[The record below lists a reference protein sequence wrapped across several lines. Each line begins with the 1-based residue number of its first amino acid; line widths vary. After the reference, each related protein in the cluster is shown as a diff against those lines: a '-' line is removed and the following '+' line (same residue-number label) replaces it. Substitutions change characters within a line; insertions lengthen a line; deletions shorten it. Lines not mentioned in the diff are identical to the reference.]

1 MGRVRIKSALGAVV
15 FAVCLLFI
23 SNYVGN
29 VLTPP
34 FNHSHQA
41 KINEHSWIK
50 WPETKNTAPTSSKEK
65 PGSQTVKPENKPSTT
80 DESIGT
86 LLASASSA
94 KGKKVARKCVACHS
108 FKKGGKNKIGPNLYD
123 IMGSKRATAVG
134 YNYSKALKKIGGRW
148 GFSDMDKFL
157 LKPKKFLPGTKMS
170 FKGIKNASD
179 RAAIILFLRSF
190 SENPLSLPN

>member
-1 MGRVRIKSALGAVV
+1 MFFLEAPRT
-15 FAVCLLFI
+15 
-23 SNYVGN
+23 
-29 VLTPP
+29 LT
-34 FNHSHQA
+34 S
-41 KINEHSWIK
+41 
-50 WPETKNTAPTSSKEK
+50 
-65 PGSQTVKPENKPSTT
+65 KPENKPSTI
-80 DESIGT
+80 DKSIGT
-86 LLASASSA
+86 LLTSASSA

-190 SENPLSLPN
+190 SENPLTLPN

>member
-1 MGRVRIKSALGAVV
+1 MGRIRIKSSLGAMV

-29 VLTPP
+29 VLIPQ

-41 KINEHSWIK
+41 KIKKYDWIK
-50 WPETKNTAPTSSKEK
+50 WPEQKNTAPASNKEK
-65 PGSQTVKPENKPSTT
+65 SDSQTVRPEKTPSTP
-80 DESIGT
+80 DQSIGM
-86 LLASASSA
+86 LLSSASSE

-123 IMGSKRATAVG
+123 IMGRKRATTVE
-134 YNYSKALKKIGGRW
+134 YNYSKALKQMGGRW
-148 GFSDMDKFL
+148 GFLDMNKFL
-157 LKPKKFLPGTKMS
+157 LNPKKFLPGTKMS

-179 RAAIILFLRSF
+179 RAAIIIFLRSF
-190 SENPLSLPN
+190 SENPLGLPD